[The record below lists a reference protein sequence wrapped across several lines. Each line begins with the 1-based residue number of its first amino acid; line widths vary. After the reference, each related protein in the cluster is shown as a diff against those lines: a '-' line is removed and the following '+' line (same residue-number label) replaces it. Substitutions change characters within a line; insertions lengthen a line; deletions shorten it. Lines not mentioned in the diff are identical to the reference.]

1 MKTSKKDAPDKA
13 SQRAVR
19 RKDSRLSVANL
30 PKSNVNDKFTAR
42 DYYRSLIIHSW
53 QTFICATIA
62 SIFEEGREMCSP
74 QLGAIDI
81 VAERMRK
88 ILQFNKKESHR
99 YFKLCKDFRATWDRK
114 EKGGEES

>member
-1 MKTSKKDAPDKA
+1 MKTPKKEAPDKA
-13 SQRAVR
+13 KSPRAVR

-30 PKSNVNDKFTAR
+30 PKSDVNDKLTAR
-42 DYYRSLIIHSW
+42 DYYRILIIQSW
-53 QTFICATIA
+53 QTFICATIT

-88 ILQFNKKESHR
+88 ILQFNS
-99 YFKLCKDFRATWDRK
+99 L
-114 EKGGEES
+114 